1 MTLPRLNEHNDRY
14 LRDIARGE
22 VGARGALPT
31 KEIHVSR
38 TLILDGLVAHA
49 QEAHSCKLK
58 LKGLEYLLL
67 DIEGAEE
74 ALEELRGALKNAQ
87 EKRAA
92 LEEYLAE
99 VQRSVFNTVNVVG
112 YLRFKETRDEPMQ
125 AATAVVAVVGGLVE
139 RTREAKRVAA
149 KAARAARKAE
159 AAWLA
164 GE

>member
-14 LRDIARGE
+14 LRDIARWE

-38 TLILDGLVAHA
+38 TLILDGLV
-49 QEAHSCKLK
+49 EEHSCKLK

-112 YLRFKETRDEPMQ
+112 DLRFKETRDEPMQ

-139 RTREAKRVAA
+139 RTREATEAFQAVDEKR
-149 KAARAARKAE
+149 ARVDALLRAMLEAE
-159 AAWLA
+159 
-164 GE
+164 